1 MDAGVFSRRL
11 GRGMIGVVMLTAVN
25 LMSPGVQAAGMP
37 AGRLVSGELSAMR
50 LPGGPLD
57 QARSQNLSSLFAGV
71 VPPYLPSP
79 DEERFPGWTRPS
91 DASLELRDWVT
102 ELLQPY
108 SSSGELPRGQVP
120 LWMLPSEASRE
131 FSQWVDE
138 ISPQKDLAGR
148 WLREAFGHF
157 RQWLS
162 EQGVL
167 PKPLDAILSREN
179 MRTMLLWASA
189 FRRFW
194 GPGSEHRRLTKP
206 EKQELWGIGEIRV
219 DTTGG
224 SCKASY
230 SEAPCAAMGV
240 ASLDRKNGP
249 TVAEG
254 NPVNPLTGRKYQ
266 VELDA
271 APADG
276 VLGLEIRRH
285 YSSGLGV
292 VANPVGRGWML
303 SYDTRLYAVGNSVQI
318 IQADGQRLIFRRP
331 VSAGDTAPGVL
342 AGVSSAAMSVMA
354 SRRLPLA
361 WGGAPAPQMCVSPA
375 LDKALLRAVLAPRE
389 TPAPVCAGQV
399 QEDGEVLLLDHGYRW
414 RWPSGREL
422 DFDAAGFLVS
432 IREPKRVTGMVA
444 PMPSV
449 RVMATPSSTSGLSA
463 GEDAHWHV
471 LRIRRNRSGQITQV
485 IDPAGRSMQ
494 LRYDAQGHLMAI
506 DHPRGRWLYQVSA
519 TGQLLAVQ
527 SPTRARRLYR
537 YEDPG
542 FPSALTAI
550 ELKVP
555 GSGRNLR
562 VGRWHYDRE
571 GRVVEY
577 RGQRGHLRF
586 EYRPE
591 DAVGVAE
598 TVVRDADG
606 QEKRWRYRQVAG
618 QWQVLS
624 VTGRDCVHCGPG
636 DRYFR
641 YDGQG
646 RLAGLRDQID
656 LPDVSLSRMLRFVHD
671 EQGRIVRVYRRHW
684 QKTPSAGATPPAAGE
699 DDLRLFRRYEYAD
712 AGSRLPSLMAGPSVE
727 PGREY
732 TVRFE
737 YAQAGG
743 RLQPVRLT
751 ESGYSHGRRQQRSVQ
766 IAYDEHGRIR
776 RIDGPLPG
784 DEDRIDFEPFKDAGG
799 NTLYRLVDGLGRELL
814 PARRMGWLTD
824 SLRWVQDSGRFQAE
838 VGALRHEAANG
849 VRQRVVIDDFGR
861 ITRSE
866 SPDAGIETFWHD
878 LADRVVRQTDSA
890 GGEVHIDHDAHGRPL
905 LRRVSGPNGFVEET
919 RYRYQGQQLVEVK
932 HPVVTE
938 HYRHDEQGRL
948 LERQVEVH
956 PGAGTVR
963 QRFVTRY
970 RYQPGQILPAE
981 VVLPNGAV
989 IRQQVDASWHTVS
1002 LVGDEADGP
1011 GVPLYRRE
1019 IRPRKVDNDVRE
1031 EQWLF
1036 GNGTRRHLWW
1046 AAGDRLLGVMDD
1058 AMAFSSAD
1066 AMVRT
1071 PGRLLSAEMLDHGA
1085 DGRIQAILTPTHLQR
1100 LAYDSRGRL
1109 IIAEE
1114 HPLPGQ
1120 GQAMRVARAHVGPDG
1135 TGTGKADTVAR
1146 IPQAD
1151 AGEAPAWWYAYDEN
1165 GNRVFSGRYQPDGLA
1180 SRRAP
1185 AAHDS
1190 GEAGRSDAG
1199 SGLPTWSGSG
1209 AGSAADTGARKG
1221 KAILPEPVAALDA
1234 QVDGVAASYQ
1244 PGSNRLQ
1251 GTSYDA
1257 AGRPLQW
1264 QGWQIDWHPGGQMAR
1279 MRHADGRVLD
1289 YFYNHRG
1296 ERVARQDNGR
1306 WFFYDYDDGRLLAE
1320 KDDAAAAMRA
1330 WWYEGE
1336 VPVMVISGGSGEA
1349 AVAAQGLGQ
1358 RIWRWLGLGNMPQY
1372 RLNWLHVSHLGLPLA
1387 MSDAQGQVVWHQ
1399 RFGPF
1404 GERME
1409 NHPVTGH
1416 AVRGGEGE
1424 APHGAVARER
1434 ENSQSANDP
1443 LLRFPG
1449 QWEDPA
1455 TGLYYNLLRDYD
1467 PATGRYLSP
1476 DPLGLRAGPN
1486 PYLYVNGDPV
1496 RHVDPTG
1503 LLLFAFDG
1511 THNAVDQDT
1520 NIWKFSLLYDHA
1532 ANGAPTAGQHD
1543 PYLNGVGVTTGPHMP
1558 YDPPSQTVSRDAMEG
1573 LTADGWKDNVEY
1585 HIQQFRA
1592 AVNALKPGETL
1603 PIDVVGFSRGAV
1615 QALEFGRLVVNELK
1629 SGRLANASQ
1638 VQLRFMGLLDPVATN
1653 MFDTEGWEKACKPM
1667 SIDDEWQSVVNILAT
1682 GDRRDPHFNALS
1694 MGSQASQQRAGVK
1707 REEFALLGAHSDIGG
1722 GYADSDFSNVALW
1735 ALLERAQEAGVRFRA
1750 ERPDNIF
1757 KVHRPLA
1764 HVEQWIWNLGGE
1776 ERKLLV
1782 DGNWVGASGAGVP
1795 GMSATA
1801 DQTGLQ
1807 KEHNFSWSGLF
1818 SKVGQLLGG
1827 REMGPSNE
1835 VVEQYQED
1843 LDTIVSALRLE
1854 PVSRRLVD
1862 MQKYC
1867 AYLLAHRFLKRCPY

>member
-11 GRGMIGVVMLTAVN
+11 GRGMIGVVMLTAIN
-25 LMSPGVQAAGMP
+25 LMSPGAQAAGMP
-37 AGRLVSGELSAMR
+37 AGRLVSGELSGMR

-57 QARSQNLSSLFAGV
+57 QALALNLSL
-71 VPPYLPSP
+71 PLHLPSDLNIPLPFADGLTP
-79 DEERFPGWTRPS
+79 DGLSR
-91 DASLELRDWVT
+91 LVRDWLRKQPPPDLPVWLSK
-102 ELLQPY
+102 EEAIRRVREWMHKLPPMPNPLDQLQ
-108 SSSGELPRGQVP
+108 RA
-120 LWMLPSEASRE
+120 WMEQQE
-131 FSQWVDE
+131 
-138 ISPQKDLAGR
+138 
-148 WLREAFGHF
+148 REAFAQLF
-157 RQWLS
+157 DFWVETPEVVPAPTFPS
-162 EQGVL
+162 SQGDH
-167 PKPLDAILSREN
+167 P
-179 MRTMLLWASA
+179 
-189 FRRFW
+189 
-194 GPGSEHRRLTKP
+194 RLTLT
-206 EKQELWGIGEIRV
+206 EQQELWGHDKRYENYACRAALSV
-219 DTTGG
+219 
-224 SCKASY
+224 
-230 SEAPCAAMGV
+230 APCAAMGV

-331 VSAGDTAPGVL
+331 VSTGDTTPGVV
-342 AGVSSAAMSVMA
+342 AGVSSVGMSVMA
-354 SRRLPLA
+354 SRRFPLA
-361 WGGAPAPQMCVSPA
+361 WGAAPAPQMCVSPA
-375 LDKALLRAVLAPRE
+375 LDKALLRTVLAPRE

-399 QEDGEVLLLDHGYRW
+399 QEDGEVLLLEHGYRW

-444 PMPSV
+444 AMPPV
-449 RVMATPSSTSGLSA
+449 RVTATSSSTSGLTA

-485 IDPAGRSMQ
+485 VDPAGRSMQ

-527 SPTRARRLYR
+527 SPTRARRLYH

-606 QEKRWRYRQVAG
+606 KEKRWRYRQVAG

-684 QKTPSAGATPPAAGE
+684 QKAPSAGATPPAAGE

-970 RYQPGQILPAE
+970 RYQPGQTLPVE

-1066 AMVRT
+1066 ATVRT

-1114 HPLPGQ
+1114 RPLSGQ
-1120 GQAMRVARAHVGPDG
+1120 GQAMRVARAHAGPNG

-1165 GNRVFSGRYQPDGLA
+1165 GNRVFSGRYQPDGVA
-1180 SRRAP
+1180 SRRA
-1185 AAHDS
+1185 S
-1190 GEAGRSDAG
+1190 
-1199 SGLPTWSGSG
+1199 
-1209 AGSAADTGARKG
+1209 
-1221 KAILPEPVAALDA
+1221 VAALDG
-1234 QVDGVAASYQ
+1234 QVNGVPASYQ

-1306 WFFYDYDDGRLLAE
+1306 WFFYDYHDGRLLAE
-1320 KDDAAAAMRA
+1320 KDDESAAMRA

-1336 VPVMVISGGSGEA
+1336 VPVMLISGGSGEI
-1349 AVAAQGLGQ
+1349 AVGAKGLGQ

-1387 MSDAQGQVVWHQ
+1387 MSDAQGQLVWQQ

-1404 GERME
+1404 GERMG
-1409 NHPVTGH
+1409 NHPVTGR
-1416 AVRGGEGE
+1416 AVRGGEGLD
-1424 APHGAVARER
+1424 PQGAAARGR
-1434 ENSQSANDP
+1434 TVGQSANDP

-1449 QWEDPA
+1449 QWEDPV

-1520 NIWKFSLLYDHA
+1520 NIWKFSQLYDHA
-1532 ANGAPTAGQHD
+1532 ANGAPTAGLHD
-1543 PYLNGVGVTTGPHMP
+1543 PYLNGVGVTAGPHMP

-1653 MFDTEGWEKACKPM
+1653 MFDLGERGPQKVREELNRYGISTRTEDYEWEKACKPM

-1682 GDRRDPHFNALS
+1682 DERRDPHFNALS
-1694 MGSQASQQRAGVK
+1694 MGGQASQHVAGVK

-1722 GYADSDFSNVALW
+1722 GFADSDFSNVALW

-1757 KVHRPLA
+1757 KVQRPLA
-1764 HVEQWIWNLGGE
+1764 HVEQWLWNLDGE

-1782 DGNWVGASGAGVP
+1782 DGNWVGASAAGVT
-1795 GMSATA
+1795 GMNARA
-1801 DQTGLQ
+1801 EDMGLPRA
-1807 KEHNFSWSGLF
+1807 HSFSWSR
-1818 SKVGQLLGG
+1818 LLS
-1827 REMGPSNE
+1827 R
-1835 VVEQYQED
+1835 
-1843 LDTIVSALRLE
+1843 LRLLHGSKIDLSTE
-1854 PVSRRLVD
+1854 DGQQLSRDVSTLLSAMTFGPVSGRLVD